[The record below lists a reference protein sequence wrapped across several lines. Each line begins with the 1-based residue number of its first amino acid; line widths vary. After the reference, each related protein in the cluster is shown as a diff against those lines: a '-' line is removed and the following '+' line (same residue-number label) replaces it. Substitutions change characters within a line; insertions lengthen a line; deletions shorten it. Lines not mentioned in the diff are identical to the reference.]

1 MDTAMDECCRTDTPA
16 CILVQR
22 VEEPTDKKISRCFA
36 TATDASALLMA
47 ISRNRPRRDL
57 DPRRA
62 SDSFEVPVPR
72 LSPRSRAACRAGS
85 NHVLHT
91 VAGWTRRLPPVSN
104 VSGSRPTT
112 RGATAEY
119 LGGSPVPAGGLQ
131 S

>member
-57 DPRRA
+57 DPRRGQRLIRGPGPAAKPAVA
-62 SDSFEVPVPR
+62 SGVP
-72 LSPRSRAACRAGS
+72 CG
-85 NHVLHT
+85 
-91 VAGWTRRLPPVSN
+91 
-104 VSGSRPTT
+104 
-112 RGATAEY
+112 
-119 LGGSPVPAGGLQ
+119 
-131 S
+131 